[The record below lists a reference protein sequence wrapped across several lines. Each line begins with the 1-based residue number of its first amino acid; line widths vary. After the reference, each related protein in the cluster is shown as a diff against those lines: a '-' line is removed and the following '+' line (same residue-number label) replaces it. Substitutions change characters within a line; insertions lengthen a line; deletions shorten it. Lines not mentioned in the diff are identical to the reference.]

1 MFKKYFTNYQSPSDM
16 CKNLRDTEVERNEN
30 RVYLIKL
37 VLDRM
42 KKIIKNVS
50 ENRKLMIEEN
60 EAIIDTVERIL
71 CFNQLD
77 QSGQGLK
84 KLTANQMLSRSAI
97 SSAQLRAGNNFE
109 KLKNK
114 LGNYCILCTD
124 KKNLQKMS
132 IIVWSMLFKNGNN
145 LYEH

>member
-1 MFKKYFTNYQSPSDM
+1 M
-16 CKNLRDTEVERNEN
+16 CKKLRDTEVERNEN

-37 VLDRM
+37 VLDRT

-132 IIVWSMLFKNGNN
+132 IIV
-145 LYEH
+145 

>member
-1 MFKKYFTNYQSPSDM
+1 M
-16 CKNLRDTEVERNEN
+16 
-30 RVYLIKL
+30 
-37 VLDRM
+37 LDRM

-77 QSGQGLK
+77 ESGQGLK

-97 SSAQLRAGNNFE
+97 SSAQLRAGNILKNFE
-109 KLKNK
+109 TK
-114 LGNYCILCTD
+114 LGNYCMLCTD
-124 KKNLQKMS
+124 QKNSQKMS
-132 IIVWSMLFKNGNN
+132 IINLSTLFKNRNN
-145 LYEH
+145 LYEHGKQ